1 MRVTQNYSIQSL
13 LRQINNSRERIS
25 TLQRDLATGKR
36 LNQISDAPE
45 HIETALR
52 FRTML
57 KYNTQFEKNINNAI
71 EFLTFASNALNDS
84 ADIIATIKELTIQ
97 GIDSAGGDEF
107 DAIVE
112 QMNELVQQLVDT
124 GNTRFKERYIFG
136 GSNVT
141 TAPFTLTPD
150 LSAVIVNPEGIDGEL
165 KVELGQGNIDR
176 YNITGQEAFLENI
189 DVIQTV
195 IDMRDAFVSQD
206 QTAIQ
211 NMLPQLDQALD
222 QILTANTRAGSRI
235 NRYELLLSQYQNEDL
250 RLQEFLSTVEDT
262 NVPEAIVQLQGE
274 QTALETALRAIA
286 QTVNISLVNFI

>member
-1 MRVTQNYSIQSL
+1 MRITQNYSIQSL

-84 ADIIATIKELTIQ
+84 ADIIAKIKELTIQ
-97 GIDSAGGDEF
+97 GIDSPGGDEF

-206 QTAIQ
+206 QAAIQ
-211 NMLPQLDQALD
+211 SMLPQLDQTLD
-222 QILTANTRAGSRI
+222 QILTTNTRAGSRI

-250 RLQEFLSTVEDT
+250 RLQEFLSAVEDT

-274 QTALETALRAIA
+274 QTALETALKAIA